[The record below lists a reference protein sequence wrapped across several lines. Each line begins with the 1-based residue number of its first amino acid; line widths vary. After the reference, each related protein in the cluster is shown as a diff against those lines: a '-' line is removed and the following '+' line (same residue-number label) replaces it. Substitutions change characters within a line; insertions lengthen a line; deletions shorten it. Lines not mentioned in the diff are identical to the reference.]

1 MVVYNTQFEDAS
13 NNITNY
19 LNNIKNKKE
28 FKETSLPKNDETNTI
43 SEENTSKNPFLDI
56 SLRQFIDDFVLTW
69 HKIIFDLLEKKR
81 YDKLKNG
88 EIWDKFLNLL
98 QIFIDVFWVPE
109 RIFYVGV
116 GFIIFSFFVFFITV
130 TN

>member
-1 MVVYNTQFEDAS
+1 MVVYNTQFEEAS

-19 LNNIKNKKE
+19 LNDIKNKKK
-28 FKETSLPKNDETNTI
+28 FKETSLPENDQTNTI
-43 SEENTSKNPFLDI
+43 TEEDTSNNPFLDI

-81 YDKLKNG
+81 YDKLKTG
-88 EIWDKFLNLL
+88 EIWDKFLHLI
-98 QIFIDVFWVPE
+98 QIFIDVFWIPE

-116 GFIIFSFFVFFITV
+116 GFVIFSFFVFFITV

>member
-19 LNNIKNKKE
+19 LNDIKNKKE
-28 FKETSLPKNDETNTI
+28 FKETSLPENDKTI
-43 SEENTSKNPFLDI
+43 TSPEEDTSNNPFLDI

-81 YDKLKNG
+81 YDKLKQG
-88 EIWDKFLNLL
+88 EIWDKFLHLI

>member
-1 MVVYNTQFEDAS
+1 MVVYNTQLEES
-13 NNITNY
+13 E
-19 LNNIKNKKE
+19 NNIKNYLDNIKAKKE
-28 FKETSLPKNDETNTI
+28 FKSTSLPKNNDNEKK
-43 SEENTSKNPFLDI
+43 EEVLENPFLDI

-81 YDKLKNG
+81 YDNLKKG
-88 EIWDKFLNLL
+88 EFWDKFMYLL
-98 QIFIDVFWVPE
+98 HIFIDIFWVPD

-116 GFIIFSFFVFFITV
+116 GFIILSLFVFFITV

>member
-19 LNNIKNKKE
+19 LNDIKNKKE
-28 FKETSLPKNDETNTI
+28 FKETSLPENDKTNT
-43 SEENTSKNPFLDI
+43 SPEEDTSNNPFLDI

-81 YDKLKNG
+81 YDKLKQG
-88 EIWDKFLNLL
+88 EIWDKFLHLI